1 MVTDVDDA
9 RARLRRIVQLIEAKE
24 YYAVGGSP
32 RYLATQRRRTLDATR
47 AALLVIA
54 AAAPIHVI
62 ALAMLHP
69 AQLGFFLIVNGTL
82 GATVLAAWWGMRH
95 GLRRQPELVAFVAS
109 LSVLASVATTAV
121 AGPRIVELAIAYTMF
136 MPTLVALVIPWR
148 TWTEVR
154 WLATYAAGGLSLIL
168 FVPSA
173 TLPTSSRSDLV
184 FALLVSV
191 FASFIGH
198 VLLFRDHVRTFS
210 QVQAIASL
218 HRRENSQRVE
228 LERVYRSLEIT
239 ARTDELTQVG
249 NRMKLEED
257 LISIRARIARTGRP
271 VGLLEIDLDHFK
283 SVNDH
288 LGHLAGDAVLRE
300 VARAVRGAVRAD
312 DSVFRY
318 GGEEFLIILGNIAG
332 GVDAAGE
339 RLRVA
344 VERLGLPHPGNPPFG
359 LVTIS
364 VGAAPFGPADLSQTA
379 DEWFARVDAAM
390 YEAKAAG
397 RNRVAVAAALPMAA
411 SPAPEPAT
419 AGGLGA
425 LIGPAAALL

>member
-1 MVTDVDDA
+1 MVIDIEEA
-9 RARLRRIVQLIEAKE
+9 RARLHGIVQLIEAKE

-32 RYLATQRRRTLDATR
+32 RFLATQRRRTSDAAR
-47 AALLVIA
+47 AAMLVVA
-54 AAAPIHVI
+54 AAAPIHVVV
-62 ALAMLHP
+62 LSLLHP
-69 AQLGFFLIVNGTL
+69 NQLGFLLIVNGTL

-95 GLRRQPELVAFVAS
+95 GLRRRPELVAFAVS
-109 LSVLASVATTAV
+109 LSVLASVMATAL

-148 TWTEVR
+148 TWTEVC
-154 WLATYAAGGLSLIL
+154 WLATYAAGGLLLIM

-173 TLPTSSRSDLV
+173 SLQMSSRSDLV

-210 QVQAIASL
+210 QVQAIARL

-271 VGLLEIDLDHFK
+271 VGLIEIDLDHFK

-300 VARAVRGAVRAD
+300 VARAVRAAVRAD

-339 RLRVA
+339 RLRLA

-364 VGAAPFGPADLSQTA
+364 VGAAPFGPADLAQTA

-390 YEAKAAG
+390 YEAKSAG
-397 RNRVAVAAALPMAA
+397 RNRVAVATGLPMAA
-411 SPAPEPAT
+411 SPAPEPAST
-419 AGGLGA
+419 GGKGV
-425 LIGPAAALL
+425 LIGPAAAPF